1 MYKYI
6 SAFNRIALG
15 PMLTSIFIL
24 WSSASLSE
32 NIQGDSFEIGS
43 IPMSKNISAVI
54 RLMCFDN
61 DSIII
66 VSNTLG
72 SDAVVVASDSC
83 GSNDV
88 TDYKFIFAEKLKTSS
103 SGIMRKVEIKNH
115 VISVY
120 SAKGQAPVISK
131 VN

>member
-15 PMLTSIFIL
+15 PMLASVFIL
-24 WSSASLSE
+24 WSTASLSE
-32 NIQGDSFEIGS
+32 NTQVDSFEIDS

-54 RLMCFDN
+54 RLMCFNN

-83 GSNDV
+83 GSNEV
-88 TDYKFIFAEKLKTSS
+88 TDYKFIFAEKLKKSS

-115 VISVY
+115 VIYVY
-120 SAKGQAPVISK
+120 SAKGKAPVISN

>member
-1 MYKYI
+1 MSKHIKLFNGIGTRVMLI
-6 SAFNRIALG
+6 SVL
-15 PMLTSIFIL
+15 IL

-32 NIQGDSFEIGS
+32 STQVDSLEIGS
-43 IPMSKNISAVI
+43 IPMSKDMSAVI
-54 RLMCFDN
+54 RLVCFDN

-66 VSNTLG
+66 ASNTFG
-72 SDAVVVASDSC
+72 SDAILVASDSC
-83 GSNDV
+83 TSNDV
-88 TDYKFIFAEKLKTSS
+88 NAYNFIFAEKLKEAS

-120 SAKGQAPVISK
+120 SAKGQAPVIAK